1 MPSLEAP
8 YFSKR
13 VAVSLT
19 LMGVVTVGV
28 LAALSQPAL
37 STRTAAKQTT
47 PAPVRVVDAPRAV
60 VDAPRAVVDAPR
72 AKEGCAEQT
81 WPYMEARCLTRDAK
95 NATPLANTA
104 PSPPA
109 SPTVPSSVPQV
120 VPRASQ
126 TTESEP
132 PAPVRS
138 QPLPTDPQPI
148 ASNTANK
155 AVVVPEAATKGVSDS
170 SRLASTLPPPPGAE
184 PRLPNG
190 MPTSTPR
197 YPDAARPAAIAS
209 TVAAGVAMTRSSAV
223 QERRIRPRAERRRG
237 AIRPS
242 RSFGLFGFRIVGVRF

>member
-1 MPSLEAP
+1 MPSQEAP

-60 VDAPRAVVDAPR
+60 VDAPRA
-72 AKEGCAEQT
+72 KEGCAEQT
-81 WPYMEARCLTRDAK
+81 WPYVEARCLTRDAK
-95 NATPLANTA
+95 NAAPLANTA

-126 TTESEP
+126 TESEP

-138 QPLPTDPQPI
+138 QPLPTDPQAI
-148 ASNTANK
+148 ARDTANK
-155 AVVVPEAATKGVSDS
+155 AVVVPEAAREGVSDS